1 MSLVQNIVNILEV
14 SYDEEA
20 WKEVETMTYVIGK
33 TNWQKLVDRIYY
45 AMDNPE
51 KDTKVVL
58 FEYNYTTKKA
68 VEQGAP
74 NLVDRLGVNNV
85 LVHDAMYREGFVNLM
100 NQAFC
105 PNGLVTWYRR
115 RRINKDGKMD
125 VHRMQV
131 VLRFEPG
138 AFQSLDDDE
147 DRPHASNGA
156 GEVVNPEDVP
166 YPPPQELPPNAGE
179 YGC

>member
-1 MSLVQNIVNILEV
+1 MSIVQNIVDILNV
-14 SYDEEA
+14 SYEGEA
-20 WKEVETMTYVIGK
+20 WKEVETMMYVLSQ
-33 TNWQKLVDRIYY
+33 TNFQKVVDRIYY

-58 FEYNYTTKKA
+58 FEYNYTTKKSI
-68 VEQGAP
+68 EQGAP

-85 LVHDAMYREGFVNLM
+85 LVHDAMYREGFVNIM

-105 PNGLVTWYRR
+105 PNSLVSWYRR

-131 VLRFEPG
+131 VLRFQPFALAPPDDEEP
-138 AFQSLDDDE
+138 LIDE
-147 DRPHASNGA
+147 DRPHATNGSW
-156 GEVVNPEDVP
+156 VHVTT
-166 YPPPQELPPNAGE
+166 PPQATPPHAGE